1 MNEAIIKNDINIENL
16 IYEIRGVQVMLD
28 SDLAKLYECAN
39 GTKTINLAVKRH
51 INRFPERFMFQ
62 LTEKETRKLPR
73 FQVETLN
80 KRGHNIKY
88 LPYAFTEQGVAML
101 ATVLRTRVAEEVSI
115 KIMDA
120 FVAMRKYISTNL
132 IEQKYINILV
142 LEDHEKIKAL
152 ESSFAKFEEKRKV
165 NEIYFDGQI
174 YDAYSK
180 IQEIFNE
187 ATKEITIIDNY
198 ADYTLLDII
207 KRLKIKVTII
217 TKPNNLL
224 TKQDIIKYSKQY
236 NNLKVI
242 YDNTFHDRYFIL
254 DNKIVYHCGA
264 SINRIGYKTF
274 SITLINDEEIC
285 QTLIGK
291 AYKIVK
297 ESDAKYE

>member
-1 MNEAIIKNDINIENL
+1 MNEIIIKNEVNIENL

-39 GTKTINLAVKRH
+39 GTKDINKAVKRN
-51 INRFPERFMFQ
+51 IERFPENFMFQ
-62 LTEKETRKLPR
+62 LTDEEYSCLR
-73 FQVETLN
+73 FQTGTSN
-80 KRGHNIKY
+80 TKGGRRYN
-88 LPYAFTEQGVAML
+88 PYVFTEQGVAML
-101 ATVLRTRVAEEVSI
+101 SSVLHSETAVTTSI
-115 KIMDA
+115 KIINA
-120 FVAMRKYISTNL
+120 FIAMRKYISTNL

-180 IQEIFNE
+180 IQEIFNK
-187 ATKEITIIDNY
+187 AKQGLIIIDSY

-207 KRLKIKVTII
+207 KRLNVKTTII

-224 TKQDIIKYSKQY
+224 TKQDIIKYNKQY
-236 NNLKVI
+236 DNLKVI

-254 DNKIVYHCGA
+254 DSNIVYHCGA
-264 SINRIGYKTF
+264 SVNRIGYKTF

-285 QTLIGK
+285 QALINK
-291 AYKIVK
+291 VYKIIK
-297 ESDAKYE
+297 ENGSKYE